1 MRSLIFALLISTSA
15 IGQGLLKNIYE
26 DFLKYGTV
34 YAAGDVNSTY
44 LPPQAVYDARE
55 PYPGALIWNTPEIVD
70 VTEYNPFDFRIGVGI
85 RKLARFDYERKPGQ
99 FWTGNQ
105 DRERQFALSAPGSA
119 VDGFEYLL
127 HYEIQRL
134 RGETWVNNRY
144 FLRHTGKYHILKV
157 EQRRQGMFD
166 FDYQSAEA
174 RMRLPIGKKF
184 SLSMG
189 GIYRTHTTVYGYNP
203 FEIWVQDNIWYAMAY
218 NQGYYDQYYNIDYT
232 DQNGELVDTYDWFWF
247 NSDSVMV
254 AFTDRDFRDHEF
266 SNIINDYNQ
275 SVWDSIGGF
284 GLVSPIIGFD
294 YYHYSPKFW
303 LHFYG
308 SWLMP
313 YHRYVQGDIDYSYLN
328 RNNWGKGGLVEGSV
342 LQQWNDFQGGINMG
356 WKLNKSFG
364 IFMEGDYTR
373 FWDKEIFQATIGF
386 NYMFR

>member
-15 IGQGLLKNIYE
+15 IGQGLLKNIYK

-44 LPPQAVYDARE
+44 LPPQAVYDARS
-55 PYPGALIWNTPEIVD
+55 PYVGAPIWDTPQIID

-144 FLRHTGKYHILKV
+144 FLRHTGKHHILKV

-174 RMRLPIGKKF
+174 RLRLPIGKKF

-203 FEIWVQDNIWYAMAY
+203 FEIWVQDNIWYQMAY
-218 NQGYYDQYYNIDYT
+218 DQGYYDQYYNIDYT
-232 DQNGELVDTYDWFWF
+232 QDGEVVDTYDWFWF

-254 AFTDRDFRDHEF
+254 AFTDRDFRDNEF

-275 SVWDSIGGF
+275 SVWDTIGRF
-284 GLVSPIIGFD
+284 GLVSPI
-294 YYHYSPKFW
+294 
-303 LHFYG
+303 L
-308 SWLMP
+308 
-313 YHRYVQGDIDYSYLN
+313 
-328 RNNWGKGGLVEGSV
+328 GLS
-342 LQQWNDFQGGINMG
+342 LIH
-356 WKLNKSFG
+356 
-364 IFMEGDYTR
+364 I
-373 FWDKEIFQATIGF
+373 
-386 NYMFR
+386 